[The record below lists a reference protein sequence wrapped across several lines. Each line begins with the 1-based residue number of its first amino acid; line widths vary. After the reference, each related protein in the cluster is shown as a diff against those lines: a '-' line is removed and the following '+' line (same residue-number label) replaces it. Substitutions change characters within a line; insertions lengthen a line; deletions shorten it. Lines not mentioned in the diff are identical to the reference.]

1 MRFLDSNHLWRRLKS
16 HKRTKRRA
24 AYKANERILEEVEG
38 RIQSAVD
45 DLETRQAVQCLSIL
59 IHDAATVLKKHL
71 RQLRHLKTIMRFWTL
86 KFFVFRPEKSP

>member
-1 MRFLDSNHLWRRLKS
+1 MRFLNTNHLWRRLKS

-24 AYKANERILEEVEG
+24 TYKTNERILEEVEG

-59 IHDAATVLKKHL
+59 IHDAATVLKKHV
-71 RQLRHLKTIMRFWTL
+71 LRHLKTIMRFWTL
-86 KFFVFRPEKSP
+86 KVFVFRPEKSP

>member
-1 MRFLDSNHLWRRLKS
+1 MRFLDSNYLWRRLKS

-71 RQLRHLKTIMRFWTL
+71 RHLKTIMRFWTL